1 MQSDKNLKIKNVRYQ
16 SHREIYHNTSNQK
29 WHLGLKVELEPAI
42 GNFNQECLKMCY
54 SSLKEFSLT
63 LLKVIVKFCEKTIG
77 ENARHINS
85 PDATLKQ
92 NMEKEE
98 FRNIKETI
106 SKNEEKIKRVFKQR
120 KIEV

>member
-1 MQSDKNLKIKNVRYQ
+1 MLR
-16 SHREIYHNTSNQK
+16 
-29 WHLGLKVELEPAI
+29 
-42 GNFNQECLKMCY
+42 
-54 SSLKEFSLT
+54 
-63 LLKVIVKFCEKTIG
+63 
-77 ENARHINS
+77 INS

>member
-1 MQSDKNLKIKNVRYQ
+1 MQSDKNVKIKNVRYQ
-16 SHREIYHNTSNQK
+16 SHRQIYHNTSNQK
-29 WHLGLKVELEPAI
+29 WHLGLKVELEPTI
-42 GNFNQECLKMCY
+42 GNLNQECLKMCY
-54 SSLKEFSLT
+54 SSLRGFSLT
-63 LLKVIVKFCEKTIG
+63 LMKVIVKFCEKAIG
-77 ENARHINS
+77 ENATHINS

-106 SKNEEKIKRVFKQR
+106 SKIEEKIKRVFKQR

>member
-29 WHLGLKVELEPAI
+29 LHLGLKVELEPTI
-42 GNFNQECLKMCY
+42 GNLNQECLKMCY
-54 SSLKEFSLT
+54 SSLQEFSLT